1 MATVNPLFNNEYIMY
16 IELFVKKIE
25 LTVGIF
31 DSSTFSMVLCF
42 FWFHLMEIFPMTQI
56 FGEKNIV
63 KHWLTVVKLLKIIK
77 IHT

>member
-1 MATVNPLFNNEYIMY
+1 MATVNPLFHNEYIMY
-16 IELFVKKIE
+16 IQLFVKKIG

-31 DSSTFSMVLCF
+31 DSSIYSMVLCF
-42 FWFHLMEIFPMTQI
+42 FWLHLMKIFPTTQI

-63 KHWLTVVKLLKIIK
+63 KPWLTVVKSLEIIK